1 MAVVALAA
9 GGALLGGSVIG
20 GSFGIGL
27 GWLVGSTIGQL
38 LFGGGEDT
46 VREGPRLGDL
56 QVQSSTYGRAIPIIY
71 GNARVAGNVIWATD
85 IREVRNEERQG
96 GGKGGGP
103 SVTTITYEYFGRF
116 AVALCEGEVE
126 AVRRVWADGKL
137 ILDYSDTA
145 EGGRRYKHGIN
156 IYRVYKGS
164 EDQPPDPLIEADK
177 GADSVPAH
185 RGLCYIVF
193 EDLPLRDFGNR
204 LPNITAEVVNAFSAS
219 TRYDTGD
226 AFSSQVSPESTSF
239 TVVPNSAVFR
249 LDRPTYYIR
258 GDDSLL
264 GPGWFEVNRY
274 TGEFDDFLDWSE
286 LWRYADEESEGLL
299 VSRVA
304 LTTITRD
311 NPPDLVTVN
320 STPIFDYFQPYV
332 YVTCEMLTNT
342 TLVEFRIEDGGRW
355 VFTGAV
361 GNTPGL
367 IGGTGFVFYGPPPA
381 YPRYLVTVAS
391 VLGSLNN
398 GGGAAIWKDGV
409 DFNSPVNY
417 TRTLELMDQDTAA
430 ANALGVAVDRD
441 AGRGW
446 VLYEDGRTVREMDLL
461 VGEFGA
467 SWDIFDDAVGT
478 QDLNRAESLA
488 YDRQTGHLVFWLTQQ
503 DGADHAM
510 VRIDP
515 DGPSLEYE
523 RNFGSAASA
532 LRRHVARPN
541 TLHTAE
547 VDGRVDASF
556 GAKLGD
562 SEWAVLETGT
572 FTEVTERVQITG
584 VSTSNAYFV
593 WDALVECVWTYETA
607 PQPRYFLN
615 SYTTARIELDEV
627 VLDLCQK
634 AGLSASDV
642 DVSDLD
648 GTELDGYIVTK
659 PMPARS
665 AIEELVKAF
674 FFDGVQE
681 DYQLKFRFRSGASQV
696 TIPWDDLAAQ
706 EGGSDNQTRVQ
717 EPIQQ
722 ESELPRSVTVSYL
735 NKERDYETGTQQ
747 ARRIADV
754 VGARSNLPVELPIVL
769 TDTEGAEVADV
780 TLNTAWRE
788 RQQIDFQVGPAYLRY
803 SPGDVVTVT
812 KEQTDGTTGLFK
824 VRITSMD
831 VGAGMVI
838 QMRGVAQES
847 ASFSPTAEAQSTAI
861 AAKPGIKTE
870 VDSVPLLWN
879 GPVLIPGAHDDGA
892 FYGGAGL
899 AWYVNDPA
907 WIAANLYS
915 SPDQTSPLDILDT
928 VAVES
933 YRFRVL
939 TPLPKWTPQDP
950 WAVRDLENTM
960 RVQVLTPN
968 WQPES
973 VTRLAMMSDR
983 TRNLVLVGRELI
995 QFQTATAV
1003 GGRLYDLTGC
1013 LRGRFGTE
1021 WAMGERTTG
1030 EVGWLIDADKLLRL
1044 GSLDNRGEQRF
1055 YAAVTVGQPVD
1066 VTPARTAFTNQS
1078 AALRPWA
1085 PAQIRGS
1092 WSSGTVTVTWAR
1104 RTRYGGRWKDGAGDV
1119 PLNEDT
1125 EEYEVDVID
1134 YEGNVAREVTGLT
1147 SPTYTYSASNRS
1159 ADFANTGALG
1169 ELSGEVG
1176 MFSNLDFETNPNT
1189 HWTFA
1194 DGDMDAVTFLE
1205 GLGPNT
1211 GSRFAAESFTAG
1223 DVDMYQLAVMPDYVQ
1238 DYFRSGRVDLV
1249 FDFYHANTQGDSHEA
1264 AGTLDILDDDDNV
1277 LATAS
1282 TGALVAAAADT
1293 WEKSPEMRIR
1303 GFDTLG
1309 GAVPRKVRIR
1319 LTATV
1324 VGGFTQPNVAFDTC
1338 SLRLE
1343 ATDPDEPATL
1353 VRVYQ
1358 ISQSAVDRGYAGRG
1372 VV

>member
-38 LFGGGEDT
+38 LFGGGEDQ

-126 AVRRVWADGKL
+126 AIRRVWADGKV

-145 EGGRRYKHGIN
+145 EGGRRYKNGIN

-164 EDQPPDPLIEADK
+164 DTQPPDPLIEADK
-177 GADSVPAH
+177 GVDSVPGH

-193 EDLPLRDFGNR
+193 EDLPLKDFGNR
-204 LPNITAEVVNAFSAS
+204 LPNITAEVVNSFSAS

-226 AFSSQVSPESTSF
+226 AFSQQVSPESASY
-239 TVVPNSAVFR
+239 TVTPMSAIFR
-249 LDRPTYYIR
+249 LDRPTYLIR
-258 GDDSLL
+258 GSDDEL
-264 GPGWFEVNRY
+264 GEGWFEVNRY
-274 TGEFDDFLDWSE
+274 TGEFDNFLDWSE
-286 LWRYADEESEGLL
+286 IWRYADEESEGLL
-299 VSRVA
+299 VSRA
-304 LTTITRD
+304 GLTTITRD
-311 NPPDLVTVN
+311 NPPGLGTVN
-320 STPIFDYFQPYV
+320 PTPIYDYFQPYV
-332 YVTCEMLTNT
+332 YVTTEKLTNT
-342 TLVEFRIEDGGRW
+342 TLIEFRVEDGGRW

-361 GNTPGL
+361 GNTAGL

-381 YPRYLVTVAS
+381 YPRYLVTLAS
-391 VLGSLNN
+391 QNVNN
-398 GGGAAIWKDGV
+398 SGGAAIWKAGV

-417 TRTLELMDQDTAA
+417 TRTLELLDRDADA
-430 ANALGVAVDRD
+430 DHALGVAVDRD
-441 AGRGW
+441 GGRAW
-446 VLYEDGRTVREMDLL
+446 ILYENGRTVRALNLL
-461 VGEFGA
+461 VGEFGE
-467 SWDIFDDAVGT
+467 SFDLFDDILGT
-478 QDLNRAESLA
+478 GNLNSAESLT
-488 YDRQTGHLVFWLTQQ
+488 YDRQTGHLVFWMTAQ
-503 DGADHAM
+503 DGDDHAM
-510 VRIDP
+510 IRVDP
-515 DGPSLEYE
+515 DGPSLEFE
-523 RNFGSAASA
+523 RNFGAAASA
-532 LRRHVARPN
+532 IRRHTARPN
-541 TLHTAE
+541 VIHLAE
-547 VDGRVDASF
+547 VDGRVDVSF

-562 SEWAVLETGT
+562 SEWSILETRN
-572 FTEVTERVQITG
+572 FTEVIDRVDITG

-593 WDALVECVWTYETA
+593 WDPLVECIWTYETA

-615 SYTTARIELDEV
+615 SYTTSRIELDEV
-627 VLDLCQK
+627 VEDLCVR

-642 DVSDLD
+642 DVTDLD
-648 GTELDGYIVTK
+648 GTQLDGYIVTK

-665 AIEELVKAF
+665 AIEELAKAF

-681 DYQLKFRFRSGASQV
+681 DYQLKFRLRSGASQV

-706 EGGSDNQTRVQ
+706 EGDRDNQTRVQ
-717 EPIQQ
+717 EPLQQ

-735 NKERDYETGTQQ
+735 NKARDYETGTQQ

-754 VGARSNLPVELPIVL
+754 VNAKSNLPVELPIVL
-769 TDTEGAEVADV
+769 TDTEGAEVADI

-788 RQQIDFQVGPAYLRY
+788 RQQIDFQVGPEYLRY

-838 QMRGVAQES
+838 QMRGVAQET
-847 ASFSPTAEAQSTAI
+847 AAFSPVVSAQDTAI

-879 GPVLIPGAHDDGA
+879 GPVLIPGAHDDGGW
-892 FYGGAGL
+892 YGGAGL
-899 AWYVNDPA
+899 AWFVNNPA
-907 WIAANLYS
+907 WIAANLYEA
-915 SPDQTSPLDILDT
+915 PNETEPFDLLDT

-933 YRFRVL
+933 FRFRVI

-950 WAVRDLENTM
+950 WMVRDTENTM
-960 RVQVLTPN
+960 RIQVLTPN
-968 WQPES
+968 WEPES
-973 VTRLAMMSDR
+973 ITRLAMMQDR
-983 TRNLVLVGRELI
+983 QRNLVLIGHELI
-995 QFQTATAV
+995 QFQTATLR
-1003 GGRLYDLTGC
+1003 GGRLYDITGC
-1013 LRGRFGTE
+1013 LRGRYGTE
-1021 WAMGERTTG
+1021 WAMDDRSVG
-1030 EVGWLIDADKLLRL
+1030 EVGWFIDADKLLRL
-1044 GSLDNRGEQRF
+1044 GSLDSRGDTRY
-1055 YAAVTVGQPVD
+1055 YAAVTVGQPLD
-1066 VTPARTAFTNQS
+1066 LTPSRTEFANTS
-1078 AALRPWA
+1078 AALKPWS
-1085 PAQIRGS
+1085 PQQIAGS
-1092 WSSGTVTVTWAR
+1092 WSSGTVTITWQR
-1104 RTRYGGRWKDGAGDV
+1104 RTRYGGNWKDGSGTV
-1119 PLNEDT
+1119 PLNEDS
-1125 EEYEVDVID
+1125 EEYELDVID
-1134 YEGNVAREVTGLT
+1134 YEGNIARAVTGL
-1147 SPTYTYSASNRS
+1147 SSATYTYTGSNRA
-1159 ADFANTGALG
+1159 ADFANTAALG
-1169 ELSGEVG
+1169 ETSGETG
-1176 MFSNLDFETNPNT
+1176 MFANLDFETSPNVD
-1189 HWTFA
+1189 WTFA
-1194 DGDMDAVTFLE
+1194 EGDMDSVTSFE

-1223 DVDMYQLAVMPDYVQ
+1223 DVDMYQLRVMPDYVA
-1238 DYFRSGRVDLV
+1238 DYFRSGKVDLV

-1264 AGTLDILDDDDNV
+1264 AGTLDVLDDDDNV
-1277 LATAS
+1277 IATAS
-1282 TGALVAAAADT
+1282 TGALVAATADT
-1293 WEKSPEMRIR
+1293 WEQSPEMRIH
-1303 GFDTLG
+1303 GFDRTAD
-1309 GAVPRKVRIR
+1309 GAIPRKVRIR

-1338 SLRLE
+1338 SVRLE
-1343 ATDPDEPATL
+1343 ARDADRPATL